1 MCQGSQSFERGHR
14 VQVSYDKHSWCVH
27 MPLCIYVAPTQ
38 IYSGEVHRGGGVI
51 SQTHVDQ
58 DLALQQD
65 GLVPTSGA
73 FDASCREINP
83 ESMQCHAKL
92 QSVLQRVMELERRL
106 GVVRDD
112 KSLHRER
119 IQLGLE
125 VSVAGKRG
133 VWASG
138 FPFMMVLLAL
148 ITVLI
153 PNACKYVFSA

>member
-1 MCQGSQSFERGHR
+1 
-14 VQVSYDKHSWCVH
+14 

-51 SQTHVDQ
+51 SQTHVNQ

-65 GLVPTSGA
+65 GLAPTSGA

-106 GVVRDD
+106 GVVRDG